1 MALEKKVF
9 AGGGMDSD
17 TDERFVAKND
27 YKKALNCRISSSD
40 EANDGIIENIRSNKK
55 IENLWNFNPAANKVI
70 GAYEDKER
78 NVVIFFV
85 AGARPNSDPAGGG
98 NSIYEYD
105 PETEIVT
112 KILGDVLLMFS
123 KKNLITGINVVGSDS
138 KFPDGLLYWTDDV
151 NPPRKIN
158 IEKAKR
164 YTVSG
169 GADPLGYGVIT
180 YKLLDAIKAP
190 PVNQA
195 MVSDYL
201 TDTTRNTNQLKG
213 QSWQFKYRWVYQD
226 GEKSTWS
233 PISKMMIDERFNSIF
248 NTTGAQTLDN
258 NVIPVGF
265 TPGPEDVQR
274 IQIACRKT
282 NGTDDFILVSDIDK
296 DDIKEKVG
304 TSAFLI
310 DQVTS
315 LPDTTG
321 TVFYFYF
328 YNDSIYSTINTV
340 ESNKLYNDVPHYAKA
355 QEIVDGN
362 RLVYGNVV
370 TGQDGLTNMD
380 TTLVADHPVESQVE
394 DLGEEFPLIP
404 EVRARRLMHE
414 GASTPCGA
422 RRKPQFEF
430 RLRFR
435 LTDIAPGC
443 FRTYSITLRD
453 CRMVGAM
460 TEQGSGTGFGYTRTF
475 AHWASMDINGYI
487 SALFDENFTPN
498 DQALS
503 MAADLNAQPNLWP
516 IFMLGPSSSAV
527 TTGSQQDSVYNS
539 FAATNWSASGDYL
552 MFTATTFVDVKR
564 FTWQAYGNWITTCE
578 IQSNNVTG
586 DTGWQ
591 NTFATVADVAN
602 NQSTCGCRIV
612 RTRTSCGWGDIAGNP
627 GRDVIN
633 GIGSSVNIPTPS
645 GNSVLNIPLTNQDHR
660 NRLVQINLVAGDT
673 ANRDSS
679 LYQDAC
685 PGAGGE
691 SPIVPSFKTGAY
703 HKFGLVYYDRAMR
716 SSSVQLDETAEV
728 YIPTVAESGWQG
740 EWYVD
745 WTISHSPPPWAEYYQ
760 WVYGGNTLTNRFVQF
775 VTGGFW
781 SGRYASQDIGGVEG
795 APYTNN
801 ILVDITAISA
811 FQKAE
816 GGNVVV
822 YDYQVG
828 DILRFVRDAG
838 DNASPEEYEFKISGV
853 VGRDGNPPIWTT
865 PGGNTVF
872 PFTDPDRVWLMLA
885 NETTLLGDVDTVN
898 PAPIGAF
905 VNYTLEIYSPK
916 PKAEEEQTLYH
927 EFAQYGMILNPGT
940 ALAVHN
946 NILVDPNGIPQ
957 SLVPAV
963 PASGRFTRG
972 DVYYRN
978 RTSKTPKLVTPVES
992 FHFSD
997 RFKSDFYD
1005 KGRPNA
1011 FLEDFRRSRK
1021 HSTCLYS
1028 EPYIPNTNINGLHS
1042 IFPDV
1047 SFVEFERSYNS
1058 IQKLHSRD
1066 NKLIIFQEDKV
1077 SQSLVK
1083 RNIIYNVDGS
1093 GNVATADSVLSQAVP
1108 YLGNYGINKNPESF
1122 ASYGNRM
1129 YFADIK
1135 RAAILRLS
1143 QDGFTPISK
1152 ANMNN
1157 FFTDKMDYLFKT
1169 NIMSDIGRLN
1179 IYGVYDVRFNEYI
1192 VSFEE
1197 VDTCPVG
1204 NPITYDC
1211 IDGQCVKICGDYG
1224 VYETLTDCQNTCQGN
1239 AQQIVA
1245 QLRSQ
1250 ETVRSS
1256 SQIAAAEE
1264 YERKNVTPN
1273 PYTNPLLGSTESSTS
1288 TSSSSS
1294 SSSSTEG
1301 DSSGGGGY

>member
-27 YKKALNCRISSSD
+27 YKKAVNCRISTSD
-40 EANDGIIENIRSNKK
+40 EANDGIVENVRSNKK
-55 IENLWNFNPAANKVI
+55 IENLWNFNPDENKVI

-105 PETEIVT
+105 PKTEVVT
-112 KILGDVLLMFS
+112 KILGSVLLKFS

-138 KFPDGLLYWTDDV
+138 KFPDGLLYWTDDI

-158 IEKAKR
+158 IDKAKR

-169 GADPLGYGVIT
+169 GADPVGYGAIT

-195 MVSDYL
+195 IVGGYL
-201 TDTTRNTNQLKG
+201 TDTSRNTNQLKG

-233 PISKMMIDERFNSIF
+233 PISKMMIDESFNSIF
-248 NTTGAQTLDN
+248 NIAGNLTLTN

-274 IQIACRKT
+274 IQIATRKS
-282 NGTDDFILVSDIDK
+282 NGTDDFILVTDIDK

-304 TSAFLI
+304 TSATLI
-310 DQVTS
+310 NQVTS

-328 YNDSIYSTINTV
+328 YNDSVYSTINVV
-340 ESNKLYNDVPHYAKA
+340 ESNKLYNDVPHLAKA

-370 TGQDGLTNMD
+370 TGQDGVANMS
-380 TTLVADHPVESQVE
+380 TTLAASQPAESQVE
-394 DLGEEFPLIP
+394 DLGEDYPLVP
-404 EVRARRLMHE
+404 ECRVE
-414 GASTPCGA
+414 WTPQGSGSHCAGTGRYA
-422 RRKPQFEF
+422 EWRWY
-430 RLRFR
+430 LRFNIPPVP
-435 LTDIAPGC
+435 DGC
-443 FRTYSITLRD
+443 FRVYSLDFRDFRMAGGLREKT
-453 CRMVGAM
+453 GN
-460 TEQGSGTGFGYTRTF
+460 TESSGE
-475 AHWASMDINGYI
+475 WASMDLQGYT
-487 SALFDENFTPN
+487 SALFDDSFT
-498 DQALS
+498 QADMAQS
-503 MAADLNAQPNLWP
+503 MAADLQNNPAMWP
-516 IFMLGPSSSAV
+516 IFHAGSSAAGQV
-527 TTGSQQDSVYNS
+527 TTCSMQDEVWGSMASTQWTQQGNTLQFRAISQQSVERYG
-539 FAATNWSASGDYL
+539 WDESG
-552 MFTATTFVDVKR
+552 V
-564 FTWQAYGNWITTCE
+564 C
-578 IQSNNVTG
+578 
-586 DTGWQ
+586 
-591 NTFATVADVAN
+591 
-602 NQSTCGCRIV
+602 QSTGNYENSGWGPVARRVSGKANHQSACGCDNV
-612 RTRTSCGWGDIAGNP
+612 HMGAVVGWTALSGAAWRDQIGSAGNYIQWDTHS
-627 GRDVIN
+627 GHIFCLNLSDASIIN
-633 GIGSSVNIPTPS
+633 RMIQIR
-645 GNSVLNIPLTNQDHR
+645 NSENLSTN
-660 NRLVQINLVAGDT
+660 NSL
-673 ANRDSS
+673 S

-685 PGAGGE
+685 PGAGDVA

-745 WTISHSPPPWAEYYQ
+745 WTISHSPPPWARYYQ
-760 WVYGGNTLTNRFVQF
+760 WVYGGNTLTNRFLQF

-781 SGRYASQDIGGVEG
+781 SGRYAQKCNTGCTAG
-795 APYTNN
+795 AETYNNN
-801 ILVDITAISA
+801 ILVDISAITD
-811 FQKAE
+811 FQTAE
-816 GGNVVV
+816 GGSVVV
-822 YDYQVG
+822 YDFQEG
-828 DILRFVRDAG
+828 DMLRFVRDAS
-838 DNASPEEYEFKISGV
+838 DNASPEEFEFKVVGV
-853 VGRDGNPPIWTT
+853 VGRDGNPPIWTD
-865 PGGNTVF
+865 PGGLSVF
-872 PFTDPDRVWLMLA
+872 PFTDESRVWLMLA
-885 NETTLLGDVDTVN
+885 NETNLLSLVDTIN
-898 PAPIGAF
+898 PAPQPTF
-905 VNYTLEIYSPK
+905 LNYTLELYSPK
-916 PKAEEEQTLYH
+916 PKTQEEQTLYY
-927 EFAQYGMILNPGT
+927 EFAQYGMISNPGT
-940 ALAVHN
+940 AIATHNAVLN
-946 NILVDPNGIPQ
+946 DPFGVAQ

-978 RTSKTPKLVTPVES
+978 RTTKTPKLVSPMES

-1066 NKLIIFQEDKV
+1066 NKLVIFQEDKV

-1122 ASYGNRM
+1122 ASYGSRM

-1135 RAAILRLS
+1135 RASILRLS

-1152 ANMNN
+1152 IMMNN

-1169 NIMSDIGRLN
+1169 DIISDLNRVN
-1179 IYGVYDVRFNEYI
+1179 IYGCYDVRFNEYI
-1192 VSFEE
+1192 VAFEE
-1197 VDTCPVG
+1197 VETCPAG
-1204 NPITYDC
+1204 ETITYDC
-1211 IDGQCVKICGDYG
+1211 IDGTCEKICGDYG
-1224 VYETLTDCQNTCQGN
+1224 VFETLNDCMSNCSSLAALALRLDTEEEDSQANN
-1239 AQQIVA
+1239 A
-1245 QLRSQ
+1245 RNF
-1250 ETVRSS
+1250 
-1256 SQIAAAEE
+1256 AAEE
-1264 YERKNVTPN
+1264 YEIKQAKLRAKLNNENGASSTSN
-1273 PYTNPLLGSTESSTS
+1273 GASSSDSTESSS
-1288 TSSSSS
+1288 NL
-1294 SSSSTEG
+1294 G
-1301 DSSGGGGY
+1301 DGTSSGGGY